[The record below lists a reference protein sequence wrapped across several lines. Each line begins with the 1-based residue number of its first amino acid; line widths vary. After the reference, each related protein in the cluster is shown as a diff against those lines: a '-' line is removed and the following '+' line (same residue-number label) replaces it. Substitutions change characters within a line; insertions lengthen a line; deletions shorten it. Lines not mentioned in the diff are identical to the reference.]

1 MSKRC
6 PFCFPPAERVFLE
19 TDGVLGIWDGFPV
32 SPGHALIVPRRHVAT
47 WFEADESEKAALVA
61 AIDAAKTEIENAH
74 QPDGYNIGV
83 NLGEAAG
90 QTIEHLHV
98 HLIPRYAGDVPNPVG
113 GVRGVIPGK
122 SDYLE
127 DK

>member
-1 MSKRC
+1 VSKRC
-6 PFCFPPAERVFLE
+6 PFCFPPVERVFLQA
-19 TDGVLGIWDGFPV
+19 DRVLGIWDGFPV
-32 SPGHALIVPRRHVAT
+32 SPGHALIVSRRHVAT
-47 WFEADESEKAALVA
+47 WFEADESEKAALMA
-61 AIDAAKTEIENAH
+61 AIDAAKNAIENAH
-74 QPDGYNIGV
+74 QPDGYNIGM

-98 HLIPRYAGDVPNPVG
+98 HVIPRYVGDVPNPVG
-113 GVRGVIPGK
+113 GVRCVIPGK